1 MKKNSARLR
10 NRAAKRAAEVKD
22 EDLVQERHLERLAI
36 ASHLT
41 AKEERIGG
49 DPKQL
54 AANLRALCRQ
64 SGKKQK
70 DIANSIGSTSQ
81 WLRSRCK
88 YGVGKVTPHNRRR
101 LEKLANLFG
110 VQPVDLWSADCLSR
124 RCVSTQP
131 QSNYINEIY
140 HCQQL
145 LDSGCY
151 PWLAHLLRILHDSW
165 ILDGAKYVRLSKAN
179 PKDNYLQRQV
189 ALMFA
194 TASGESDTDD
204 TSE

>member
-1 MKKNSARLR
+1 MKKNTRRLR
-10 NRAAKRAAEVKD
+10 NRTGRRALEVKD
-22 EDLVQERHLERLAI
+22 EDLVQERHLERLVI

-70 DIANSIGSTSQ
+70 DIANYIGSTSQ

-101 LEKLANLFG
+101 LEKLSNLFG
-110 VQPVDLWSADCLSR
+110 LQLTELWSADCMSR
-124 RCVSTQP
+124 RCMPS
-131 QSNYINEIY
+131 
-140 HCQQL
+140 
-145 LDSGCY
+145 
-151 PWLAHLLRILHDSW
+151 
-165 ILDGAKYVRLSKAN
+165 
-179 PKDNYLQRQV
+179 
-189 ALMFA
+189 
-194 TASGESDTDD
+194 
-204 TSE
+204 